1 MGDEKSDERRE
12 EQREELLCQVGRES
26 QVVCVFE

>member
-1 MGDEKSDERRE
+1 MGERRE